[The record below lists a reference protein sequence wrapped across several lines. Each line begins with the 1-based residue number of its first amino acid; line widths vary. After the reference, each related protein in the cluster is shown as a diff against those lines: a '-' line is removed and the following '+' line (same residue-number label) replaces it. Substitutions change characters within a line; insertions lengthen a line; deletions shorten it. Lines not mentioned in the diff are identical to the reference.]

1 MRQLIAL
8 SALAVAAA
16 VSLVAAGAASAG
28 GWATVSLDPLPSSG
42 LEAGETWSTEITYL
56 QHGVTPLGGIN
67 PVVTIVKQGSGA
79 THAFKASATRQTGVY
94 EARVAFPEA
103 GRWNVA
109 VESDWWGE
117 NTLTFGPVNIG
128 EGPTGIPLGGDSPL
142 VPVALLLFVL
152 VLLAAATFGVRRW
165 RPRPAGR

>member
-16 VSLVAAGAASAG
+16 VSLVATGAASAG
-28 GWATVSLDPLPSSG
+28 GWATVSLDPLPSG
-42 LEAGETWSTEITYL
+42 LEAGETWRTEITYL
-56 QHGVTPLGGIN
+56 QHGRTPLGGIN
-67 PVVTIVKQGSGA
+67 PVVTIVKEGSGA
-79 THAFKASATRQTGVY
+79 IHSFKASATKQTGVY

-117 NTLTFGPVNIG
+117 NRLTFGPVTIG
-128 EGPTGIPLGGDSPL
+128 EGPTGIPLGGDFPL
-142 VPVALLLFVL
+142 VPVALTVFVL
-152 VLLAAATFGVRRW
+152 ALLAAATFGVRRW
-165 RPRPAGR
+165 RPSPAGR